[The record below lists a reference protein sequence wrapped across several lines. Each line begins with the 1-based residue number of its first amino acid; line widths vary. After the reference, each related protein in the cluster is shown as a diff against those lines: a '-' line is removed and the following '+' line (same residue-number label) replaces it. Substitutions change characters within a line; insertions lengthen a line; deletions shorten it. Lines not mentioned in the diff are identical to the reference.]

1 MDVGGS
7 DIYRKVDVKVPGA
20 PSLCVVN
27 GGFTEYIQ
35 AKVQK
40 WFMPK

>member
-7 DIYRKVDVKVPGA
+7 DIYRKVDVKVSGA
-20 PSLCVVN
+20 PRLCVVN
-27 GGFTEYIQ
+27 GVFIEYIQ